1 MILIIIRQNHELELQ
16 GLEQVKEE
24 EILKMKLQGPDN
36 ILLLIEK
43 MVLLI
48 IWAEETIEAELQ
60 TDQGLEHMTT
70 A

>member
-24 EILKMKLQGPDN
+24 EILKMKLQDQDN

-43 MVLLI
+43 MVRLI
-48 IWAEETIEAELQ
+48 IWAEETTEAELQ
-60 TDQGLEHMTT
+60 TDQGLELMTT

>member
-60 TDQGLEHMTT
+60 TDQDLALMTT

>member
-1 MILIIIRQNHELELQ
+1 MRLQ
-16 GLEQVKEE
+16 DQ
-24 EILKMKLQGPDN
+24 DS

-48 IWAEETIEAELQ
+48 IWEEETTEAELQ
-60 TDQGLEHMTT
+60 TDQALEHMTT